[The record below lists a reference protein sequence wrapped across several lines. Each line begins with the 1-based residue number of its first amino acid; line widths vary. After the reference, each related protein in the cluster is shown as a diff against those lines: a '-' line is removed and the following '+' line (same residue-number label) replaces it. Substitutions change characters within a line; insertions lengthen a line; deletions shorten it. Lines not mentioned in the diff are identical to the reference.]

1 MTERMQ
7 LMFTGNSYKNN
18 SIFPYIFIAVIISML
33 VIIMFLKYQ
42 LFYFLVNLSSEAYGI
57 MIFALY
63 WNRLNKDDSVML
75 RFIGIGSLFIA
86 ILDLSRLMIHFNIGT
101 LQFPADMPE
110 KLVLTTRG
118 LEGITILLAVLLKK
132 APRPKIILALY
143 SFITFFLLFG
153 LSTVTST
160 IQFPLSVKETSEG
173 ITIFIYIIALF
184 FLIRNKE
191 SFRKNSCTFL
201 YLIIISSIFTEIL
214 LLITT
219 LSGNTFFNGIGL
231 LFNLMAAFFMF
242 RIVKLST
249 ISAPQ
254 ESLARELTMFYQ
266 AVEASPLAITITDKD
281 GIIEYANPK
290 FFTITGYNKEE
301 SIGKNMNILKSG
313 FQDDSFYKTLWETI
327 LSGREWSNIFCNKK
341 KNGELFWEKAS
352 ISPIRDTNNNI
363 VQFIGLKEDI
373 TIEKKKAEQEQNRLI
388 KQLKYRT
395 ILLELSQ
402 SSYSTIEEGLKT
414 ITESIV
420 KNLNV
425 DSASIWKFSDDGQ
438 VLECLD
444 LYLKGEHTSDKRI
457 NTALFP
463 SYLEIITSGTA
474 IVSKRSKVHE
484 GLRKLMAEGIIP
496 DENISLMD
504 IPFFTMGNVSGVL
517 SVQQYTSPRDW
528 TEEEQHFISDIG
540 AVISILFETFERMET
555 ENKLID
561 AVAEAEKANKVK
573 SEFLAN
579 MSHEIRTPMNAILGF
594 SEILLNRIKTG
605 ENRDFLQSIHTS
617 GKHLL
622 MLINDILDLSKI
634 EADKINL
641 SYSFFSLSSVM
652 DTLKSFFQLKI
663 QKKGIALQFRVDEK
677 VPDSIFLDR
686 DRLVQILV
694 NLTGNAVKFTE
705 KGFVRISA
713 YSEEIDMKKETM
725 QLCMEIED
733 SGIGIPENDW
743 ENVFDAFNQTSKGS
757 SAQYGGT
764 GLGLA
769 ISRKFARLM
778 NGDIKIL
785 KKTGPG
791 ALFKIVF
798 EKVKF
803 KEEQAAPA
811 RNKEHINR
819 KHLPPVKETQ
829 QDSQNMGKVISLLKE
844 NYMDQYNI
852 ISESPSL
859 KAVKKFSLEIKD
871 LGNTYTIPVL
881 TYWADSLIQ
890 SVMDFDKN
898 DIKEKIHTFPNIIT
912 RMEFLA
918 GKQEKKIDK

>member
-1 MTERMQ
+1 
-7 LMFTGNSYKNN
+7 MFTDNSFKNN
-18 SIFPYIFIAVIISML
+18 SILPYIFIAVIISML

-42 LFYFLVNLSSEAYGI
+42 LFYFMTNLSSEAYGI

-86 ILDLSRLMIHFNIGT
+86 ILDLSHLIIHFNIGT
-101 LQFPADMPE
+101 LSFPSDMPE

-143 SFITFFLLFG
+143 SFITFFILFG
-153 LSTVTST
+153 IPIFTSKN
-160 IQFPLSVKETSEG
+160 QFPLSVKETSEG

-184 FLIRNKE
+184 FLIKDKA
-191 SFRKNSCTFL
+191 SFQKNSSTYL
-201 YLIIISSIFTEIL
+201 YFIIIFSIFTEVH

-219 LSGNTFFNGIGL
+219 LSGNTLFSGIGL
-231 LFNLMAAFFMF
+231 LFNLLAAFFMF

-254 ESLARELTMFYQ
+254 ESLVRELTMFYQ
-266 AVEASPLAITITDKD
+266 AVEASPLAITITDTD
-281 GIIEYANPK
+281 GVIEYANPK
-290 FFTITGYNKEE
+290 FFTVTGYNKEE

-313 FQDDSFYKTLWETI
+313 LQDDSFYKTLWETI

-352 ISPIRDTNNNI
+352 ISPIRDTKNNI

-373 TIEKKKAEQEQNRLI
+373 TIEKKKAEQEQNKLI

-402 SSYSTIEEGLKT
+402 SSYSTIDEGLKS

-425 DSASIWKFSDDGQ
+425 DRTSIWKFSDDGRFF
-438 VLECLD
+438 ECLD
-444 LYLKGEHTSDKRI
+444 LYTQGKHTSGKKI
-457 NTALFP
+457 NTARLP
-463 SYLEIITSGTA
+463 SYTRIITSGTA
-474 IVSKRSKVHE
+474 IVSGGSRVHE
-484 GLRKLMAEGIIP
+484 GLKELIAEDIIP
-496 DENISLMD
+496 DADISLMD
-504 IPFFTMGNVSGVL
+504 IPLFTMGNVSGVL
-517 SVQQYTSPRDW
+517 SVQQHTSTRDW
-528 TEEEQHFISDIG
+528 TEEDQHFISDIG
-540 AVISILFETFERMET
+540 SIISILFETFERMET
-555 ENKLID
+555 EKKLID
-561 AVAEAEKANKVK
+561 AVAEAKKANKVK

-605 ENRDFLQSIHTS
+605 ENHDFLQSIYTS

-652 DTLKSFFQLKI
+652 DTLKSFFQLKA
-663 QKKGIALQFRVDEK
+663 QKKGIALQFRIDEK

-694 NLTGNAVKFTE
+694 NLAGNAVKFTE
-705 KGFVRISA
+705 KGFVSISA
-713 YSEEIDMKKETM
+713 YSEKIDLKKETL
-725 QLCMEIED
+725 QLCIEIED

-769 ISRKFARLM
+769 ISRNFARLM

-785 KKTGPG
+785 KKSGSG

-798 EKVKF
+798 ENVEF

-811 RNKEHINR
+811 RDKELID
-819 KHLPPVKETQ
+819 KKPLPPVKKTQ
-829 QDSQNMGKVISLLKE
+829 QNSQNMGKVLSLLRE

-852 ISESPSL
+852 ISKSPSL

-871 LGNTYTIPVL
+871 LGTTYTIPVL

-890 SVMDFDKN
+890 SVMNFNKN
-898 DIKEKIHTFPNIIT
+898 DIKEKLHSFPHIIT

-918 GKQEKKIDK
+918 REQENKIDK